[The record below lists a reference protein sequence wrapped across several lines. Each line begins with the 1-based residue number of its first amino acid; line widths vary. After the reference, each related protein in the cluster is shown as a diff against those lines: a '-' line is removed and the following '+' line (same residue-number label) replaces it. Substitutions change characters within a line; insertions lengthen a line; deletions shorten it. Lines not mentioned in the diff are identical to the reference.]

1 MHPPILNSM
10 YHQEAIKDQVLAL
23 IPQELASSTW
33 GISAYDLTNQQV
45 IISHNADRAFPSA
58 SLIKLPIVVAL
69 YYEAWNNHLLLS
81 ETVENDP
88 GLFTKGSGILR
99 NLSDQA
105 RLTLRDLVV
114 LMLQVSDNVATNLL
128 IRRLGRDTINSI
140 LDTIGLRH
148 TRLLTDRIDVKQLET
163 NLFALGITTPGEMNS
178 LLQQLAR
185 QTILPPS
192 MCEDILG
199 IMKRDSNKQRI
210 CGNLP
215 LRPDLFIAHKS
226 GTLDGVYHD
235 IGLLTFSGSQYSVAF
250 FSQGP
255 ADELESLPASEHTIA
270 RMSRYLFDI
279 VEEVCL

>member
-1 MHPPILNSM
+1 MHPPISNSM
-10 YHQEAIKDQVLAL
+10 YHQEAIKDQILAL
-23 IPQELASSTW
+23 IPPELASRTW
-33 GISAYDLTNQQV
+33 GVSAYDLTNQQLIV
-45 IISHNADRAFPSA
+45 SYNAAMAFPSA
-58 SLIKLPIVVAL
+58 SLIKVPIVVAL
-69 YYEAWNNHLLLS
+69 YHEAWNNHIVLS
-81 ETVENDP
+81 ETVDNDP
-88 GLFTKGSGILR
+88 ELFTKGSGILR

-128 IRRLGRDTINSI
+128 IRRLGRDRINSI
-140 LDTIGLRH
+140 LATIGLRH

-163 NLFALGITTPGEMNS
+163 DLFALGTTTPGEMNT

-185 QTILPPS
+185 HTILPPS

-210 CGNLP
+210 CGDLP
-215 LRPDLFIAHKS
+215 LRRDLVIAHKS

-235 IGLLTFSGSQYSVAF
+235 IGLLTFTGSQYSVAF

-255 ADELESLPASEHTIA
+255 SDELETLPASEHTIA
-270 RMSRYLFDI
+270 RMSRYLFDV